1 MTWNLKNHPK
11 QCLYI
16 KGAKMA
22 VSKGKAKKI
31 LSKSF
36 VENHA
41 NISHDEAADLIVEA
55 EIKIK
60 HLLEEKAEDE
70 KLNAAKQIAK
80 DLNGAYNSTIQ
91 YEKAKISFLL
101 DKIEEIKNDEVNPTS
116 GLK

>member
-1 MTWNLKNHPK
+1 
-11 QCLYI
+11 
-16 KGAKMA
+16 MA

-41 NISHDEAADLIVEA
+41 DINHDDAADLIVAA
-55 EIKIK
+55 EMKIK
-60 HLLEEKAEDE
+60 HLLEEKAGDE
-70 KLNAAKQIAK
+70 KLTAAKQIAK

-101 DKIEEIKNDEVNPTS
+101 DKIEEINSNEVNPSS